1 MAFDYNTTCT
11 FDGTAFDAV
20 EIMVEL
26 ETTPDRNGMPTMGS
40 FTANVRV
47 VVDPSDTTNMP
58 YSTIS
63 TLFGDANLVTN
74 DKIKQVKLEFW
85 QDGSKQNA
93 LCSYSFMGWISG
105 FQTVNPAGTMSDV
118 TTQGQVLNNM
128 LVIDITPQLNQT
140 NQPNFT
146 FSN

>member
-1 MAFDYNTTCT
+1 LELDPKLVEAHELRANLALEDSDPAGATQEADAAIQLSADALDAMAVH
-11 FDGTAFDAV
+11 AAV
-20 EIMVEL
+20 EL
-26 ETTPDRNGMPTMGS
+26 LADRSPDTW
-40 FTANVRV
+40 
-47 VVDPSDTTNMP
+47 
-58 YSTIS
+58 
-63 TLFGDANLVTN
+63 L

-93 LCSYSFMGWISG
+93 LCSYSFQGWISA

>member
-11 FDGTAFDAV
+11 FDGNQFDAV

-26 ETTPDRNGMPTMGS
+26 ETTPDRNGMPTMGT
-40 FTANVRV
+40 FTARVRV

-58 YSTIS
+58 YSVVS
-63 TLFGDANLVTN
+63 TLFGDANLATN
-74 DKIKQVKLEFW
+74 DKIKQVKVEFW

-93 LCSYSFMGWISG
+93 LCSYSFQGWISG
-105 FQTVNPAGTMSDV
+105 FHTANPAGVMTDV
-118 TTQGQVLNNM
+118 TSQGQVLNNM